1 MTLMQLPLAPI
12 TSLPRLAAELTHR
25 SQTQSEGRRSLIS
38 LKPPVTG
45 LVVSLASFSVSESES
60 ERIETL
66 SQSAQHRGTQ
76 ETLLTKL
83 AQAWSL
89 VMAGRGVLRELR
101 PRLYFWPAPRPL
113 PRPPVTCLVSR
124 HVTSLSISSWGFMMT
139 RDRQH

>member
-1 MTLMQLPLAPI
+1 MQLPLVLI
-12 TSLPRLAAELTHR
+12 TSLPRLVAELTHR

-45 LVVSLASFSVSESES
+45 LVTSLASFSVSESES

-83 AQAWSL
+83 AQACSL
-89 VMAGRGVLRELR
+89 VMAGRGVLRELS
-101 PRLYFWPAPRPL
+101 PRLYL
-113 PRPPVTCLVSR
+113 
-124 HVTSLSISSWGFMMT
+124 
-139 RDRQH
+139 

>member
-1 MTLMQLPLAPI
+1 MQLPLVLI
-12 TSLPRLAAELTHR
+12 TSLPRLVAELTHR

-45 LVVSLASFSVSESES
+45 LVTSLASLASSVSESES

-76 ETLLTKL
+76 ETLVTKL

-89 VMAGRGVLRELR
+89 VMAGRGVLSELS
-101 PRLYFWPAPRPL
+101 PRLYL
-113 PRPPVTCLVSR
+113 
-124 HVTSLSISSWGFMMT
+124 
-139 RDRQH
+139 

>member
-1 MTLMQLPLAPI
+1 MHLLLAPI
-12 TSLPRLAAELTHR
+12 TSLPRLVAEPTHR

-45 LVVSLASFSVSESES
+45 LLASLASFSVSESEY

-89 VMAGRGVLRELR
+89 VTAGRGVFSELS
-101 PRLYFWPAPRPL
+101 PRLYF
-113 PRPPVTCLVSR
+113 
-124 HVTSLSISSWGFMMT
+124 
-139 RDRQH
+139 

>member
-1 MTLMQLPLAPI
+1 MQLPLALI
-12 TSLPRLAAELTHR
+12 TSLPRLVAELTHR

-45 LVVSLASFSVSESES
+45 LVASLASFSVSESES

-89 VMAGRGVLRELR
+89 VTAGRGVCRELS
-101 PRLYFWPAPRPL
+101 PRLYF
-113 PRPPVTCLVSR
+113 
-124 HVTSLSISSWGFMMT
+124 
-139 RDRQH
+139 